1 MQKKIQ
7 VIYVPGTFGNCLRWL
22 FYRCIEDSP
31 FKDVDSPWDED
42 GRVHGFFDHPGHDGR
57 FRRGH
62 QINEGV
68 HAPDSDADKVVINFK
83 PKDLLFVERCKFYRN
98 PGWENN
104 QKRYENIINLADA
117 TFLQEA
123 FGNVTSSKSVA
134 RELLKIQFHD
144 MENHTWWNN
153 AKKFLADVN
162 CHQFDMY
169 SLWDHDNL
177 KKELTKVSERYDLD
191 FVIEEKVIHNVVE
204 EIKKSYPVITR
215 DRAHQVLDAIVS
227 KRKIDCN
234 DLDILEQAFIE
245 AELEK
250 IHDSVIF
257 PYGSQWFE
265 NTDQIREFI
274 DTYPTYLK
282 HMNPRLPWYNNMKN
296 PFYLTGKID
305 E

>member
-1 MQKKIQ
+1 MQKKNQ
-7 VIYVPGTFGNCLRWL
+7 VIYVPGTIGNCLRWL
-22 FYRCIEDSP
+22 FYRFIKDSP
-31 FKDVDSPWDED
+31 FKDIDSPWDENR
-42 GRVHGFFDHPGHDGR
+42 RVHGFFDHSGHDGR

-62 QINEGV
+62 QINESAD
-68 HAPDSDADKVVINFK
+68 APDSDADKVVISFE
-83 PKDLLFVERCKFYRN
+83 PKDLLFAERCGFYRN
-98 PGWENN
+98 PGNENEKN
-104 QKRYENIINLADA
+104 RYENIINLADT
-117 TFLQEA
+117 TFLKET
-123 FGNVTSSKSVA
+123 FGDVTSSKSVA
-134 RELLKIQFHD
+134 KELLKIQFHD

-169 SLWDHDNL
+169 SLWNHDKL
-177 KKELTKVSERYDLD
+177 KKELTKVSERYHLD
-191 FVIEEKVIHNVVE
+191 FVIEEKVIHNVVK
-204 EIKKSYPVITR
+204 EIKRSYPVITR
-215 DRAHQVLDAIVS
+215 NRAHQVLDAIVS

-234 DLDILEQAFIE
+234 NLDILEQAYIE

-282 HMNPRLPWYNNMKN
+282 HVNPRLPWYNNIKN

>member
-22 FYRCIEDSP
+22 FYRFIKDSP
-31 FKDVDSPWDED
+31 FKDIDSPWDENR
-42 GRVHGFFDHPGHDGR
+42 RVHGFFDHSGHDGR

-62 QINEGV
+62 QINESAD
-68 HAPDSDADKVVINFK
+68 APESDADKVVISFE
-83 PKDLLFVERCKFYRN
+83 PKDLLFAERCGFYRN
-98 PGWENN
+98 PGNENE
-104 QKRYENIINLADA
+104 KSRYENIINLADT
-117 TFLQEA
+117 TFLKET
-123 FGNVTSSKSVA
+123 FGDVTSSKSVA
-134 RELLKIQFHD
+134 KELLKIQFHD
-144 MENHTWWNN
+144 IENHTWWNN

-162 CHQFDMY
+162 CYQFDMY
-169 SLWDHDNL
+169 SLWNHDKL
-177 KKELTKVSERYDLD
+177 KKELTKVSERYHLD
-191 FVIEEKVIHNVVE
+191 FVIEEKVIHNVVK
-204 EIKKSYPVITR
+204 EIKRSYPVITR
-215 DRAHQVLDAIVS
+215 NRAHQVLDAIVS

-234 DLDILEQAFIE
+234 NLDILEQAYIE

-257 PYGSQWFE
+257 PYGLQWFE

-282 HMNPRLPWYNNMKN
+282 HVNPRLPWYNNIKN